1 MPTSNNLQKS
11 STSNTFLLE
20 QNHSDLFRVE
30 RKDEDEPQYLK
41 TEEYEEDDYQR
52 LEDCQDDQIQL
63 DLSGDEESESDDAE
77 DLLGINQ

>member
-20 QNHSDLFRVE
+20 QNHSDLFTVE
-30 RKDEDEPQYLK
+30 RKNEDEPQYLK

-52 LEDCQDDQIQL
+52 LEDCQDDQI
-63 DLSGDEESESDDAE
+63 
-77 DLLGINQ
+77 